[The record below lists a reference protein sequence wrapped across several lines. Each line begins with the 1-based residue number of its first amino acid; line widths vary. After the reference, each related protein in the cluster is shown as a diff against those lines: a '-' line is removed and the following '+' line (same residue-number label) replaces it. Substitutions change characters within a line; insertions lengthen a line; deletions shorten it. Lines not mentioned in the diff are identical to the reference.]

1 MSSRILLLQPQY
13 DTHVVSPPLGL
24 GSLASYLRREG
35 HRVSLLDL
43 NLTHMPQDQ
52 FEKHLLELNPDLVGI
67 SAMSTGTVAVRELI
81 SLINSRVNTPVVVGG
96 AEASALPEH
105 TLRFTGADFVAV
117 GEGEVTLAELVS
129 TLDGAGGVQDVLS
142 LGYLDGDEFKL
153 NRRRELIED
162 LDSLPF
168 PAWDMIPPRNY
179 RIAPVIS
186 AAKRFPIAP
195 ILTTRGCPFSCTF
208 CAGHVIWGKTY
219 RRRDPSLVVDEIEML
234 LNDYGVREIFISDDN
249 FNLKTSHAVMFCK
262 EILRRKLDFTWS
274 CPNGLRVD
282 LLSRELL
289 ELMKKAGC
297 HLIGLGIESGNQEIL
312 DRAKKNLDLSVVR
325 EACGEIDNA
334 GITAVGFFVFGLPGE
349 TVETLEQTITLAK
362 SLPLKRA
369 WFNILAPYPGSEVF
383 QEFIRGRELGD
394 LDWEQFNTV
403 GKNIAQLSS
412 VAPEALDRYQKKAA
426 WSFYRRPGIL
436 IDLALSQRPS
446 TIAGFLRSRFFREMV
461 RR

>member
-52 FEKHLLELNPDLVGI
+52 FEKHLLELSPDLVGI

-142 LGYLDGDEFKL
+142 LGYLDRDEFKL

-208 CAGHVIWGKTY
+208 CASNAIWGKTW
-219 RRRDPSLVVDEIEML
+219 RRRGPSLVVDEIEML
-234 LNDYGVREIFISDDN
+234 LSDYGVREIFISDDN
-249 FNLKTSHAVMFCK
+249 FNLKTSHAVAFCE
-262 EILRRKLDFTWS
+262 EILRRGLKFPWA

-282 LLSRELL
+282 RLSPKLLG
-289 ELMKKAGC
+289 LMKRAGC

-312 DRAKKNLDLSVVR
+312 DRAKKSLDLSVVR
-325 EACGEIDNA
+325 EACQEIDEA

-349 TVETLEQTITLAK
+349 TVETLEQTIALAK

-369 WFNILAPYPGSEVF
+369 WFNTLAPYPGSEVF
-383 QEFIRGRELGD
+383 EEYIRDRDLEELE
-394 LDWEQFNTV
+394 WEHLYTV
-403 GKNIAQLSS
+403 GKDIAQLSS
-412 VAPEALDRYQKKAA
+412 VPPETLDRYQKKAA

-436 IDLALSQRPS
+436 LDLALSQRPA
-446 TIAGFLRSRFFREMV
+446 TVAGFFRSRFFRDMV